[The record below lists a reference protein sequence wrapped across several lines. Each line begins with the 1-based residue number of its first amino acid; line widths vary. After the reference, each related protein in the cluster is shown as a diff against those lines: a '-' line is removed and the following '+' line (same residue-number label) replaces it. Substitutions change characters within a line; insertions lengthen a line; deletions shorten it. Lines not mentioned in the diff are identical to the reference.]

1 MTSVTEGV
9 RSVNRDVGRR
19 GCAAAVSCDP
29 FASIGL
35 SEYIGGSQT
44 AMLNESSIQ
53 QALEAVADVY
63 GVGSIVSQRRIEK
76 ITIRDGVVML
86 SLNLPVDDAQVKQR
100 IESDSRE
107 EIKKISGVREVIIM
121 TKGAKPSLA
130 ARGPAAPNTGP
141 GPVRGGRGADPFEGQ
156 APIEGVRSIIAVSSA
171 KGGVGKS
178 TICVNLALALA
189 AEGARVG
196 LMDADVYGPSIHVLM
211 GTGDARPQ
219 AGVKKEIAPVE
230 KDGLKLMSLGF
241 LTERGQPVIWRGPI
255 VMGVVKKFLTD
266 VDWGELDYLMIDMPP
281 GTGDAQL
288 TLVQTVPLTGAII
301 VTTPSEL
308 SLVDAEKGLEM
319 YRSVHAPVLG
329 IIENMTYF
337 VCPHCGERT
346 DIFSH
351 GGGREISQR
360 LGVDFLGELPLDP
373 TLRKVG
379 DEGRPIVLSD
389 PKAPVARAFFDIA
402 GKIRSAVPQS

>member
-1 MTSVTEGV
+1 M
-9 RSVNRDVGRR
+9 
-19 GCAAAVSCDP
+19 
-29 FASIGL
+29 GL

-107 EIKKISGVREVIIM
+107 EIKKINGVREVIIM

-219 AGVKKEIAPVE
+219 AGAKKEIAPVE

-337 VCPHCGERT
+337 VCPHCGDRT

-389 PKAPVARAFFDIA
+389 PNSPVARAFFDIA

>member
-1 MTSVTEGV
+1 VLDE
-9 RSVNRDVGRR
+9 N
-19 GCAAAVSCDP
+19 
-29 FASIGL
+29 SIHK
-35 SEYIGGSQT
+35 
-44 AMLNESSIQ
+44 
-53 QALEAVADVY
+53 ALESVADVY
-63 GVGSIVSQRRIEK
+63 GVGSVVAQKRVEK
-76 ITIRDGVVML
+76 IGVRDGIVTL
-86 SLNLPVDDAQVKQR
+86 SLNLPVDDAKVKQR
-100 IESDSRE
+100 VEDDSRE
-107 EIKKISGVREVIIM
+107 AIKKLAGVREVIIM
-121 TKGAKPSLA
+121 TKGAKPSLS
-130 ARGPAAPNTGP
+130 ARGPAQPNTGP
-141 GPVRGGRGADPFEGQ
+141 GPVRGGRGQDPFESQ
-156 APIEGVRSIIAVSSA
+156 APIEGVKHIIAVSSA

-189 AEGARVG
+189 AQGARVG

-219 AGVKKEIAPVE
+219 AGKKKEIAPVE
-230 KDGLKLMSLGF
+230 KNGLKLMSLGF

-255 VMGVVKKFLTD
+255 VMGVVKKFLQD
-266 VDWGELDYLMIDMPP
+266 VEWGELDYLMIDMPP

-329 IIENMTYF
+329 IIENMTHF
-337 VCPHCGERT
+337 TCPHCGERT

-351 GGGREISQR
+351 GGGKAISNR
-360 LGVDFLGELPLDP
+360 LGVEFLGEIPLDP
-373 TLRKVG
+373 TVRKVG
-379 DEGRPIVLSD
+379 DEGDPIVIHD

-402 GKIRSAVPQS
+402 GRIREAVPAR

>member
-1 MTSVTEGV
+1 
-9 RSVNRDVGRR
+9 
-19 GCAAAVSCDP
+19 
-29 FASIGL
+29 
-35 SEYIGGSQT
+35 
-44 AMLNESSIQ
+44 MLNESSIHS
-53 QALEAVADVY
+53 ALDHVADVY
-63 GVGSIVSQRRIEK
+63 GVGSIVSQKRIEK

-86 SLNLPVDDAQVKQR
+86 SLNLPVDDMLVKQR
-100 IESDSRE
+100 VESDARE
-107 EIKKISGVREVIIM
+107 EIKKLGGVREVIIM
-121 TKGAKPSLA
+121 TKGAKPSLS
-130 ARGPAAPNTGP
+130 ARGPAQPNTGP

-156 APIEGVRSIIAVSSA
+156 APIEGVKSIIAVSSA

-219 AGVKKEIAPVE
+219 AGTNKEIAPVE

-360 LGVDFLGELPLDP
+360 LGVEFLGELPLDP
-373 TLRKVG
+373 TVRKLG
-379 DEGRPIVLSD
+379 DEGRPIVRSD
-389 PKAPVARAFFDIA
+389 PNSPVARAFFDIA

>member
-1 MTSVTEGV
+1 
-9 RSVNRDVGRR
+9 
-19 GCAAAVSCDP
+19 
-29 FASIGL
+29 
-35 SEYIGGSQT
+35 
-44 AMLNESSIQ
+44 MLNESSIQ

>member
-1 MTSVTEGV
+1 
-9 RSVNRDVGRR
+9 
-19 GCAAAVSCDP
+19 
-29 FASIGL
+29 
-35 SEYIGGSQT
+35 
-44 AMLNESSIQ
+44 MLNESSIQ

-196 LMDADVYGPSIHVLM
+196 LMDADVHGPSIHVLM

-379 DEGRPIVLSD
+379 DEGRPIVLSE
-389 PKAPVARAFFDIA
+389 PNSPVARAFFDIA

>member
-1 MTSVTEGV
+1 
-9 RSVNRDVGRR
+9 
-19 GCAAAVSCDP
+19 
-29 FASIGL
+29 
-35 SEYIGGSQT
+35 
-44 AMLNESSIQ
+44 MLDQPAIEK
-53 QALEAVADVY
+53 ALEAVADVY
-63 GVGSIVSQRRIEK
+63 GVGSIVSQKRVEK
-76 ITIRDGVVML
+76 VTVRDGVVML
-86 SLNLPVDDAQVKQR
+86 SLNLPVDDALVKQR
-100 IESDSRE
+100 VESDSRE
-107 EIKKISGVREVIIM
+107 EIKKLDGVREVIIM
-121 TKGAKPSLA
+121 TRGAKPSLA
-130 ARGPAAPNTGP
+130 ARGPSAPNTGP
-141 GPVRGGRGADPFEGQ
+141 GPVRGGKGRDPFESQ
-156 APIEGVRSIIAVSSA
+156 APIEGVKSIIAVSSA

-189 AEGARVG
+189 AHGARVG
-196 LMDADVYGPSIHVLM
+196 LMDADVYGPSIHVLL
-211 GTGDARPQ
+211 GTGDRRPQ
-219 AGVKKEIAPVE
+219 AGTRREIAPVE

-337 VCPHCGERT
+337 KCPHCGERT

-351 GGGREISQR
+351 GGGREISER
-360 LGVDFLGELPLDP
+360 LGVEFLGELPLDP
-373 TLRKVG
+373 TVRRVG

-389 PKAPVARAFFDIA
+389 PDSPVAKEFFAIA
-402 GKIRSAVPQS
+402 GKIRDVVPQS

>member
-1 MTSVTEGV
+1 MLDETAIQKALDTVP
-9 RSVNRDVGRR
+9 DV
-19 GCAAAVSCDP
+19 
-29 FASIGL
+29 F
-35 SEYIGGSQT
+35 
-44 AMLNESSIQ
+44 
-53 QALEAVADVY
+53 
-63 GVGSIVSQRRIEK
+63 GVGSIVSQRRVEK
-76 ITIRDGVVML
+76 VNVRDGIVMIT
-86 SLNLPVDDAQVKQR
+86 LNLPVDDAVVKQR
-100 IESDSRE
+100 VEADSRE
-107 EIKKISGVREVIIM
+107 AVKKLDGVREVIVM
-121 TKGAKPSLA
+121 TRGAKPSLA
-130 ARGPAAPNTGP
+130 ARGPAQPNTGP
-141 GPVRGGRGADPFEGQ
+141 GPVRGGRGNDPFEGQ
-156 APIEGVRSIIAVSSA
+156 APIEGVRHIIAVSSA

-178 TICVNLALALA
+178 TICVNLALALSA
-189 AEGARVG
+189 QGARVG

-219 AGVKKEIAPVE
+219 AGKNKEIAPVE
-230 KDGLKLMSLGF
+230 KSGLKLMSLGF

-266 VDWGELDYLMIDMPP
+266 VEWGDLDYLMIDMPP

-301 VTTPSEL
+301 ITTPSEL

-351 GGGREISQR
+351 GGGREISER
-360 LGVDFLGELPLDP
+360 LGVEFLGEIPLDP
-373 TLRKVG
+373 TVRKVG
-379 DEGRPIVLSD
+379 DEGNPIVLHD
-389 PKAPVARAFFDIA
+389 PASPIA
-402 GKIRSAVPQS
+402 KVFLAIAEKIRRFEPATR